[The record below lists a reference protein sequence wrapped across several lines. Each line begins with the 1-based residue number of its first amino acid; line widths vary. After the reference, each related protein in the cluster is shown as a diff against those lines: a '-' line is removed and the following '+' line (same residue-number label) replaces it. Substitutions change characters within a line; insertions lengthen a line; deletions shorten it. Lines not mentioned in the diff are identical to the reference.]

1 MRKWTLPIAMLAGV
15 LLYFAYT
22 SIHALDNT
30 HELAN
35 KTLGIVQPALIF
47 SMLLLTFLKIKP
59 SQLHLS
65 RWHAWALL
73 LQLSL
78 FGLCAVV
85 TKWFEDSHW
94 AVVIEGAMLC
104 LICPTATAA
113 VVVTGKLGG
122 NQPSLTTYTILINL
136 CVAIA
141 VPLVVPWLHPSSSAS
156 FINDA
161 TLILSKVFPLLF
173 CPFVVAIAMRRF
185 VPRLA
190 QWLTSFKD
198 LAFYLW
204 AVALALAIAVTVR
217 SIVHSDCPWQYQAG
231 IAVSSALACAIQ
243 FGMGRWIGA
252 HYDEKVTVAQS
263 LGQKN
268 TVFAIW
274 MGYTFLTPV
283 TSIAGGFYSV
293 WHNVYNSYQLAKVD
307 NKARKK

>member
-1 MRKWTLPIAMLAGV
+1 MRKWTLPLAMLAGV
-15 LLYFAYT
+15 VAYYAYT
-22 SIHALDNT
+22 SVRALDGT

-35 KTLGIVQPALIF
+35 RALGIIQPALIF

-59 SQLHLS
+59 SQLRLC

-73 LQLSL
+73 LQITL
-78 FGLCAVV
+78 FGLCACAV
-85 TKWFEDSHW
+85 KLLGHSHW
-94 AVVIEGAMLC
+94 AIVIEGGMLC

-122 NQPSLTTYTILINL
+122 NQASLTSYTILINL

-141 VPLVVPWLHPSSSAS
+141 IPAVVPWLHPSGDAS
-156 FINDA
+156 FLDDA
-161 TLILSKVFPLLF
+161 MLILGKVFPLLF
-173 CPFVVAIAMRRF
+173 CPFLLAIVIRHAA
-185 VPRLA
+185 PRLGE
-190 QWLTSFKD
+190 WLTRIKD

-217 SIVHSDCPWQYQAG
+217 SIVHSTCPWIYQLG
-231 IAVSSALACAIQ
+231 IAIASALACVIQ
-243 FGMGRWIGA
+243 FGVGRWIGS
-252 HYDEKVTVAQS
+252 HYGEKVSVAQS

-274 MGYTFLTPV
+274 AGYTFFTPV

-293 WHNVYNSYQLAKVD
+293 WHNVYNSYQLAKHKTD
-307 NKARKK
+307 DSNH